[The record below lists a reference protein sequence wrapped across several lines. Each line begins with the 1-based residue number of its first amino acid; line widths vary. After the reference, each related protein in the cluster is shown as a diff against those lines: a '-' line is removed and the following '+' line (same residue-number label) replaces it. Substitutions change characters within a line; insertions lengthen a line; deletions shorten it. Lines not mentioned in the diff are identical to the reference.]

1 MTLQFDGFDWD
12 RGNKTKCQ
20 KHGLSIALIESLF
33 ARPLAIIPSAADSRE
48 ESRFCAVGR
57 TGNGRRV
64 FLVFT
69 LQRKG
74 DKQLIRP
81 ISARYMHKRRSNP
94 MKKKI
99 PAFKSDRAVAAF
111 VDKADLSRYDLSG
124 AQTVRF
130 EMKRK
135 DKSINLRLPEELYDA
150 VRQRAT
156 HAGLPYQRFI
166 RLALE
171 HAIATQK

>member
-1 MTLQFDGFDWD
+1 
-12 RGNKTKCQ
+12 
-20 KHGLSIALIESLF
+20 
-33 ARPLAIIPSAADSRE
+33 
-48 ESRFCAVGR
+48 
-57 TGNGRRV
+57 
-64 FLVFT
+64 
-69 LQRKG
+69 
-74 DKQLIRP
+74 
-81 ISARYMHKRRSNP
+81 

-99 PAFKSDRAVAAF
+99 PAFKNARAAAAF
-111 VDKADLSRYDLSG
+111 VERADLSRYDLSG

-171 HAIATQK
+171 NAIVRPEVMAAHRRSNEKYPDLYKRLAK

>member
-1 MTLQFDGFDWD
+1 M
-12 RGNKTKCQ
+12 
-20 KHGLSIALIESLF
+20 
-33 ARPLAIIPSAADSRE
+33 
-48 ESRFCAVGR
+48 
-57 TGNGRRV
+57 
-64 FLVFT
+64 
-69 LQRKG
+69 
-74 DKQLIRP
+74 
-81 ISARYMHKRRSNP
+81 KR
-94 MKKKI
+94 KI
-99 PAFKSDRAVAAF
+99 PALRSARAAAAF
-111 VDKADLSRYDLSG
+111 VDKADLSQYDLSG

-171 HAIATQK
+171 NAIVRPEVMAAHRRSNEKYPDLYKRLSK